1 MTKSKRNLVKGVI
14 VSLAMLSGCDDGVNR
29 DYTANRHRM
38 TDAEERDETSEQNRS
53 HVQRNLYPNFRFQ
66 NELDTIRAHAQRIG
80 ADERLMLAIREAENG
95 RAGRQFGIM
104 PNGRYRADNGYT
116 ENGQIMDIQR
126 TGSLISILMMEIYQ
140 GRLPGLH
147 GQYEETGK
155 DSKETTKGMKTL

>member
-1 MTKSKRNLVKGVI
+1 MTKYKRNIVKGAI

-29 DYTANRHRM
+29 DYTEQA
-38 TDAEERDETSEQNRS
+38 AEERDETSEQNRG

-66 NELDTIRAHAQRIG
+66 NELNTIRAHAQRVG
-80 ADERLMLAIREAENG
+80 VDERLMLAIREAENG

-126 TGSLISILMMEIYQ
+126 TGSLISILMMKIYQ
-140 GRLPGLH
+140 GKLPGLH

-155 DSKETTKGMKTL
+155 DLKETMKGMKTL